1 MSPVWP
7 RLVLPPDPAPDRP
20 QPLRGV
26 SLILTRPPQ
35 TGGAMAEALA
45 DAGAEVIEAPAIEL
59 RSLVDENL
67 AATARLLAELRA
79 RRGWLILPSKAAIG
93 YFKEA
98 LRHILPAA
106 DHQAAADPLAG
117 VRLVAVGR
125 ASAGALAEMGL
136 QADFVPSRAGGNCL
150 GATLPAQAGELA
162 AIVGS
167 SETRRELAAGLAG
180 RGIEVRVLALYAPQP
195 CAEGLSAILQALAE
209 LPARRLIVASP
220 SAADAL
226 LDAWAAA
233 GRPEGSLR
241 WVAIGPTTRGR
252 LLERGIRPEAALC
265 AAAPTAQALIE
276 AIVSGLR

>member
-1 MSPVWP
+1 MSPAWP
-7 RLVLPPDPAPDRP
+7 RLRLPPDPAPGRP

-26 SLILTRPPQ
+26 SLILTRPAR
-35 TGGAMAEALA
+35 TGGAMAAALA
-45 DAGAEVIEAPAIEL
+45 DAGAEVLEAPAIEL
-59 RSLVDENL
+59 RSLVDETL
-67 AATARLLAELRA
+67 AATEGLLADLRE

-98 LRHILPAA
+98 LLRHTHCACE
-106 DHQAAADPLAG
+106 PLAG
-117 VRLVAVGR
+117 VRLAAVGR
-125 ASAGALAEMGL
+125 ASAGALVEIGL
-136 QADFVPSRAGGNCL
+136 KADFVPPRADGNSL

-167 SETRRELAAGLAG
+167 SETRRELAAGVAG

-209 LPARRLIVASP
+209 RPARLLIVASP

-226 LDAWAAA
+226 LDEWAAS
-233 GRPEGSLR
+233 GRPAAALR
-241 WVAIGPTTRGR
+241 WLALGPTTRGR
-252 LLERGIRPEAALC
+252 LLERGIGPQAVLC

-276 AIVSGLR
+276 AAAPGFC